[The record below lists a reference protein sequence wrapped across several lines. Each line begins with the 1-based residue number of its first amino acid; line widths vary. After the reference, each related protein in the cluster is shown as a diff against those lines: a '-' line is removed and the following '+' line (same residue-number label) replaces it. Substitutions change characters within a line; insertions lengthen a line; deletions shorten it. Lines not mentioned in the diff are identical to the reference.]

1 MAKKSVIAR
10 QKKRELMVK
19 KYSLIRAQLKEI
31 IDNPKLS
38 DEDRW
43 NAQQKLQSLPR
54 DSSPVRLR
62 NRCRLTGRPRGVY
75 RQFGLSRSMLRLY
88 AMKGDLPGI
97 VKSSW

>member
-10 QKKRELMVK
+10 QNKRKLMVK
-19 KYSLIRAQLKEI
+19 KYAKRRNELKKI
-31 IDNPKLS
+31 ICNFNAS
-38 DEDRW
+38 DEERW
-43 NAQQKLQSLPR
+43 AAQKRLQLLPR